1 MFLHRV
7 DKIYERQCGIKLCV
21 RQVEKVSR
29 LDKLGGVVSHVP
41 PHFSTTAQGATSRGT
56 AAMLAQHLLPKWSR
70 TRPLFQT
77 VFKGPVE
84 DLLPCVLT
92 PFDLLDDPFDGDLG
106 FLHFVRIGTSDDA
119 PTAANKKISMS

>member
-1 MFLHRV
+1 MA
-7 DKIYERQCGIKLCV
+7 KY
-21 RQVEKVSR
+21 
-29 LDKLGGVVSHVP
+29 
-41 PHFSTTAQGATSRGT
+41 
-56 AAMLAQHLLPKWSR
+56 HLLKWSR
-70 TRPLFQT
+70 NRPLFQT